1 MKWIKLTYKVENW
14 VSGTDDSVFL
24 DVNVV
29 IIFTGT
35 NIKFCLSAQKKL
47 YSDKDLLNWRRKT
60 EFVGEKTPLW

>member
-35 NIKFCLSAQKKL
+35 NIKFCAQKKL